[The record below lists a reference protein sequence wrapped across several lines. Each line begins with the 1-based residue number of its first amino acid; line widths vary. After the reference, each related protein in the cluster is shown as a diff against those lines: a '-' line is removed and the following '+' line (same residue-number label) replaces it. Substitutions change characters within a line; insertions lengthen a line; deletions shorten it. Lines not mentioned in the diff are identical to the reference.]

1 MNSETTNMIR
11 VTDDVFID
19 GDNLIILMDRN
30 TGYCKCLNLRYIISL
45 MNNGRQQRNNV
56 NN

>member
-19 GDNLIILMDRN
+19 GDNLIILWIEIQ
-30 TGYCKCLNLRYIISL
+30 GIA
-45 MNNGRQQRNNV
+45 NV
-56 NN
+56 

>member
-19 GDNLIILMDRN
+19 GDNLIIIIDRN